1 MEGGPCWVISLVGSG
16 ITSVA
21 SVGRLWGSRVSVKR
35 ALVVGEWVS
44 PPSNSLLGGSNPI
57 CGALSD
63 GKTSVMMHVH
73 VERVHTDLF
82 TRVAVSR

>member
-1 MEGGPCWVISLVGSG
+1 MEGGPQWVIGLVGSR

-21 SVGRLWGSRVSVKR
+21 SARRLWGSQVSVKR

-44 PPSNSLLGGSNPI
+44 PPSNSLLSGCNPI

-63 GKTSVMMHVH
+63 
-73 VERVHTDLF
+73 
-82 TRVAVSR
+82 